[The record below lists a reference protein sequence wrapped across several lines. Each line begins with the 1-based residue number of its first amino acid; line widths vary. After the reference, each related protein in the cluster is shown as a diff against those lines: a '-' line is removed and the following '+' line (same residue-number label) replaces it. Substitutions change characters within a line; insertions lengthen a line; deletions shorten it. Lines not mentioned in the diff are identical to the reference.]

1 MRLDIQIKEAFT
13 GRTMPS
19 HAINPQLDTSF
30 LGPDETD
37 AFWFQGRDWRELT
50 RDDWQRH
57 YCGIF
62 FFTADALAYYLPSI
76 MLHSMGRQSDVFLA
90 ADSLVL
96 VLEGRTPVAEKC
108 QHHSCD
114 CLALSSEERGAV
126 VRWMR
131 YLRSTSEFKT
141 GVQRERVDRALAVWT
156 QKSGGPVINSLNHPE
171 P

>member
-96 VLEGRTPVAEKC
+96 FLK
-108 QHHSCD
+108 
-114 CLALSSEERGAV
+114 EERLLQRNANTIHVIVWRCQVRSV
-126 VRWMR
+126 V
-131 YLRSTSEFKT
+131 L
-141 GVQRERVDRALAVWT
+141 
-156 QKSGGPVINSLNHPE
+156 
-171 P
+171 